1 MLINHQS
8 EFQSA
13 MQDLEYL
20 GYDVLTIIPNS
31 PYNLKDIILT
41 LCSEYQS
48 VAFEEG
54 HAEGHAAG
62 YDVGH
67 EEGSEGCYEVGY
79 EVGREEGYENGYES
93 SYEVAYD
100 DGFEAGDDHGYNIG
114 WDAGY
119 KDGQDELRAELE
131 YVGNTDEE
139 DGVRYL

>member
-20 GYDVLTIIPNS
+20 GYDVTTIIPNS

-62 YDVGH
+62 YDVGY
-67 EEGSEGCYEVGY
+67 EEGDEYGYNLGYDAGVVDGDSDEYDRGY
-79 EVGREEGYENGYES
+79 EE
-93 SYEVAYD
+93 
-100 DGFEAGDDHGYNIG
+100 
-114 WDAGY
+114 
-119 KDGQDELRAELE
+119 GQDELREELE
-131 YVGNTDEE
+131 FIGNTDEE

>member
-20 GYDVLTIIPNS
+20 GYDVETIIPNS

-54 HAEGHAAG
+54 HAEGHALG
-62 YDVGH
+62 YDL
-67 EEGSEGCYEVGY
+67 GY
-79 EVGREEGYENGYES
+79 SNGEDNGYES
-93 SYEVAYD
+93 GYEEGYD
-100 DGFEAGDDHGYNIG
+100 AGTTDGKSDGWDLGYEAGYEEA
-114 WDAGY
+114 WDEVRAGP
-119 KDGQDELRAELE
+119 DL
-131 YVGNTDEE
+131 
-139 DGVRYL
+139 

>member
-13 MQDLEYL
+13 MSDLEYL
-20 GYDVLTIIPNS
+20 GYDVTTIIPNS

-62 YDVGH
+62 YDAGE
-67 EEGSEGCYEVGY
+67 EEGRESGYNNGYDSGYEMGHAEGKEDGDSEGYDRGY
-79 EVGREEGYENGYES
+79 EE
-93 SYEVAYD
+93 
-100 DGFEAGDDHGYNIG
+100 
-114 WDAGY
+114 
-119 KDGQDELRAELE
+119 GQDELREEME

>member
-13 MQDLEYL
+13 MSDLEFL
-20 GYDVLTIIPNS
+20 GYDVETIIPNS

-41 LCSEYQS
+41 LCTEYQS

-62 YDVGH
+62 YDAGE
-67 EEGSEGCYEVGY
+67 EEGRESGY
-79 EVGREEGYENGYES
+79 EYGFSDGKDDGDAEGY
-93 SYEVAYD
+93 D
-100 DGFEAGDDHGYNIG
+100 RGFE
-114 WDAGY
+114 
-119 KDGQDELRAELE
+119 DGQDELEELE
-131 YVGNTDEE
+131 FVGNTDEE

>member
-13 MQDLEYL
+13 MQDLEFL
-20 GYDVLTIIPNS
+20 GYDVETIIPNS

-62 YDVGH
+62 YDLGE
-67 EEGSEGCYEVGY
+67 EEG
-79 EVGREEGYENGYES
+79 RENGYECG
-93 SYEVAYD
+93 YADGHYD
-100 DGFEAGDDHGYNIG
+100 GDSEGYNR
-114 WDAGY
+114 GY
-119 KDGQDELRAELE
+119 EEGQDELREELE

-139 DGVRYL
+139 EGVRYL

>member
-20 GYDVLTIIPNS
+20 GYDVTTIIPNS

-62 YDVGH
+62 YDLGEEEGVTYGRDAGYEEGYDAGKEDGDTAGYDRGH
-67 EEGSEGCYEVGY
+67 EEGQ
-79 EVGREEGYENGYES
+79 
-93 SYEVAYD
+93 
-100 DGFEAGDDHGYNIG
+100 H
-114 WDAGY
+114 
-119 KDGQDELRAELE
+119 ELREELE

>member
-54 HAEGHAAG
+54 HAEGHALG
-62 YDVGH
+62 YDL
-67 EEGSEGCYEVGY
+67 GY
-79 EVGREEGYENGYES
+79 SNGEDNGYES
-93 SYEVAYD
+93 GYEEGYD
-100 DGFEAGDDHGYNIG
+100 AGTTDGKSDGWDLGYEAGYEEA
-114 WDAGY
+114 WDEVRAGP
-119 KDGQDELRAELE
+119 DL
-131 YVGNTDEE
+131 
-139 DGVRYL
+139 